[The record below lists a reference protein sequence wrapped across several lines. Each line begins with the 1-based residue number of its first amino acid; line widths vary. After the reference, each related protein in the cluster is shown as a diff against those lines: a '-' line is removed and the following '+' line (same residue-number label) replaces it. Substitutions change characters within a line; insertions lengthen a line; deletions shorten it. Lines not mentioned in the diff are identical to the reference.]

1 MDEEAEYKKRYE
13 ALHRKLSDPRI
24 SNKVD
29 DFLQKISKLVDC
41 DVELNFMVTPHL
53 DNYQDIQESDDYT
66 IPEHTTMKLGDFIG
80 HLNKEKDVN
89 FDVYVDPIY
98 LKNGVNEIVDMLITT
113 LDKKMIIVPI
123 SNNKKIKL

>member
-13 ALHRKLSDPRI
+13 ALNRKLSDPKV

-29 DFLQKISKLVDC
+29 DLLEKISKLVDC

-53 DNYQDIQESDDYT
+53 DNYQDVQESDEYI
-66 IPEHTTMKLGDFIG
+66 IPEQTTMKLDDFIG
-80 HLNKEKDVN
+80 HLNKEKDGD
-89 FDVYVDPIY
+89 FDVYFDPIY
-98 LKNGVNEIVDMLITT
+98 LKNGVNEIIDILITT